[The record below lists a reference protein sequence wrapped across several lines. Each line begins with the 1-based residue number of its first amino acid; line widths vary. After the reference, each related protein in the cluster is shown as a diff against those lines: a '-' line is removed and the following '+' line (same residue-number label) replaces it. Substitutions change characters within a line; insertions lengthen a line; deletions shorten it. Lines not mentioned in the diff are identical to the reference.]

1 MKLTTAS
8 LRQIIKEE
16 LETVM
21 DEGLFDKEKLTQ
33 QAIDQFDNKQI
44 TYDEFKTKLKQIG
57 ISAYEQK
64 SALDAARRQ
73 AARKADPNSPQ
84 GAGNVVVND
93 PRNQVGYVSP
103 EIQKQRDRKAA
114 RAQSDKANAEKAK
127 KLEDYMKGKGLEKL
141 PSEGRDEFIVANT
154 DYPTINDFYN
164 DYNGIVKFAI
174 PPEDEDNFK
183 KQIDKLQQAIAKKFP
198 DPSKKKPDPS
208 KKKPGF
214 FSRFFKEE

>member
-84 GAGNVVVND
+84 GAGNVV
-93 PRNQVGYVSP
+93 
-103 EIQKQRDRKAA
+103 
-114 RAQSDKANAEKAK
+114 
-127 KLEDYMKGKGLEKL
+127 
-141 PSEGRDEFIVANT
+141 
-154 DYPTINDFYN
+154 
-164 DYNGIVKFAI
+164 
-174 PPEDEDNFK
+174 
-183 KQIDKLQQAIAKKFP
+183 
-198 DPSKKKPDPS
+198 
-208 KKKPGF
+208 
-214 FSRFFKEE
+214 